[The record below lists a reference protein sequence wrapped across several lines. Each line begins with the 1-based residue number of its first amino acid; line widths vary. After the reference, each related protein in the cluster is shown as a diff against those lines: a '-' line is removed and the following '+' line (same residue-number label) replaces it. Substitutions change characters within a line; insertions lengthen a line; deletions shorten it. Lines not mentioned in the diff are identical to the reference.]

1 MINNILF
8 IALVVLAVTEVIFAV
23 CFFILM
29 ARVKNLKETS
39 DTYKLIMKSDRET
52 IMIIRDAMEK
62 EAETYEHMY
71 ELLDNLCDQI
81 SSIQTIHEQVYEQY
95 QNILK
100 QYGTFYDSFKI
111 INENYKK
118 LLSCWKDVTTASD
131 NASEQFRLCTEEL
144 KKIPELKDLIQRVL
158 DPWVLDSDQ
167 LGEAVL
173 HGFSHD
179 YTNVNGVIPTEHIW
193 SRADD
198 PRFAYDI
205 NNHPGEE
212 DDEEQ

>member
-1 MINNILF
+1 MTNNILF

-23 CFFILM
+23 GFFILM
-29 ARVKNLKETS
+29 ARVKNLKETT

-62 EAETYEHMY
+62 EEETYEHMY

-100 QYGTFYDSFKI
+100 QYEVFHESFKT

-131 NASEQFRLCTEEL
+131 NASEQFRLCAEEL

-167 LGEAVL
+167 LGDAVL
-173 HGFSHD
+173 QGFKYNYKLAD
-179 YTNVNGVIPTEHIW
+179 PEPYPTMN
-193 SRADD
+193 DF
-198 PRFAYDI
+198 PRED
-205 NNHPGEE
+205 
-212 DDEEQ
+212 DDEEP

>member
-8 IALVVLAVTEVIFAV
+8 VALVVLAVTEVIFV
-23 CFFILM
+23 VGFFMMLSKIKKLDSDCKIFKVIM
-29 ARVKNLKETS
+29 ET
-39 DTYKLIMKSDRET
+39 DRDITNELAKT
-52 IMIIRDAMEK
+52 VSE
-62 EAETYEHMY
+62 EAENYEHMY
-71 ELLDNLCDQI
+71 ELCDLMADQNNKI
-81 SSIQTIHEQVYEQY
+81 VEQY

-100 QYGTFYDSFKI
+100 QYEIFYEAFKT

-118 LLSCWKDVTTASD
+118 LLSCWKDVT
-131 NASEQFRLCTEEL
+131 NACDISSEQFRLCSEEL
-144 KKIPELKDLIQRVL
+144 KKVVELRDLIQRVL

-173 HGFSHD
+173 HGFQHD
-179 YTNVNGVIPTEHIW
+179 YMNVNGVIPTEHIW

-205 NNHPGEE
+205 DSHPGEE
-212 DDEEQ
+212 YDEEQ

>member
-8 IALVVLAVTEVIFAV
+8 IALVILAITEVIFVVA
-23 CFFILM
+23 FFML
-29 ARVKNLKETS
+29 ATRVKNLKETT

-71 ELLDNLCDQI
+71 ELMDISTDHMNLI
-81 SSIQTIHEQVYEQY
+81 YEQY

-100 QYGTFYDSFKI
+100 QYGTFYDSFKT

-131 NASEQFRLCTEEL
+131 NASEQFGLCALEL
-144 KKIPELKDLIQRVL
+144 KRYADILA
-158 DPWVLDSDQ
+158 PWVIDSDQ
-167 LGEAVL
+167 LGQE
-173 HGFSHD
+173 
-179 YTNVNGVIPTEHIW
+179 Y
-193 SRADD
+193 ADL
-198 PRFAYDI
+198 ASMY
-205 NNHPGEE
+205 
-212 DDEEQ
+212 

>member
-8 IALVVLAVTEVIFAV
+8 VALVVLAVTEVIFIVA
-23 CFFILM
+23 FFML
-29 ARVKNLKETS
+29 ATRVKNLKETT

-71 ELLDNLCDQI
+71 ELMDISTDHMNLI
-81 SSIQTIHEQVYEQY
+81 YEQY

-100 QYGTFYDSFKI
+100 QYEVFHESFKT

-131 NASEQFRLCTEEL
+131 NASEQFRLCAEEL

-167 LGEAVL
+167 LGDAVL
-173 HGFSHD
+173 QGFKYNYKLADPES
-179 YTNVNGVIPTEHIW
+179 YYPTMNGF
-193 SRADD
+193 
-198 PRFAYDI
+198 PRED
-205 NNHPGEE
+205 
-212 DDEEQ
+212 DDEEP